1 VQFEWDPEKAK
12 LNWKKHGV
20 AFREA
25 PTVFLDPLSMTFEDS
40 SHSLG
45 ERRYLTIGI
54 SSRGRLLVVAHT
66 EREEAIRI
74 LSARLAT
81 AHERKR
87 HEHQGE
93 KS

>member
-1 VQFEWDPEKAK
+1 MQFEWDPEKAK

-25 PTVFLDPLSMTFEDS
+25 LTVFLDPLAVTFEDS
-40 SHSLG
+40 AHSIG
-45 ERRYLTIGI
+45 ERRYLTIGA

-66 EREEAIRI
+66 ERGEAIRI

-87 HEHQGE
+87 HEQQGQ